1 MSSKEEAAGSA
12 IEAPKRASPQELIKP
27 QIPNS
32 KYTRRLVLKTLLER
46 SDGGLEF
53 VGERIVIGGW
63 VKSSKEIRKEP
74 PPQPEPEPQAQSGH
88 KDLTCNEILQTR
100 VPILRAFMK
109 IFGMGGRSGKKEK
122 EVDSGIEQRVQHPV
136 ESTVILQVSDGSCV
150 PALQV

>member
-1 MSSKEEAAGSA
+1 MSSKEEASGSA
-12 IEAPKRASPQELIKP
+12 IEAPKMASPPKP

-32 KYTRRLVLKTLLER
+32 KYTKRVVLKTLLER
-46 SDGGLEF
+46 SDGGLGL

-100 VPILRAFMK
+100 VPILWAFMK
-109 IFGMGGRSGKKEK
+109 IFGMGSWKKKEN
-122 EVDSGIEQRVQHPV
+122 EVESGIEQRVQHPIG
-136 ESTVILQVSDGSCV
+136 STVILQVSDGSCV
-150 PALQV
+150 PTFQV